1 MEKLFDGFTAR
12 ELERVLA
19 CFGARRIS
27 ADAGEIL
34 VHEGDPAT
42 SFGLVLSGAVNVV
55 RYAPDGRER
64 LLAHLGA
71 GEVFGTAFALGGAD
85 RYFATIAAAESTEV
99 LFLNGRRVLTPCAA
113 ACAAHVRVLARLL
126 TTVARRNSGLAQK
139 IDCLSQRSTAAKLMA
154 YLRQQAADRGTKSFE
169 IPFTRQ
175 QLADY
180 LNVDRAALCTE
191 IAKLER
197 QGKLTTSRK
206 RFTLP

>member
-42 SFGLVLSGAVNVV
+42 SFGLVLSG
-55 RYAPDGRER
+55 DGRER

-85 RYFATIAAAESTEV
+85 RYFATIAAAEATEV

-154 YLRQQAADRGTKSFE
+154 YLRQQATDRGTKSFE